1 MPDVSRIL
9 TEVTGTAPESPL
21 RGVLQVP
28 VLGDEA
34 LTRVVAQLSGEGIA
48 VTELALKLPG
58 LDEVFA
64 ALTGAPAT
72 SDEEEA
78 A

>member
-1 MPDVSRIL
+1 
-9 TEVTGTAPESPL
+9 
-21 RGVLQVP
+21 VLQVP
-28 VLGDEA
+28 VRGDEA
-34 LTRVVAQLSGEGIA
+34 LTETVALLSAEGIA

-72 SDEEEA
+72 SDDEKEA